1 MRAVSRGWLDFED
14 CLIDCCAEKVK
25 ADYLL
30 TRNQRDFVRAHAKVA
45 SPQKFFDY
53 LEKQHGL
60 AYDELQLE

>member
-1 MRAVSRGWLDFED
+1 MD

-25 ADYLL
+25 ADHLL
-30 TRNQRDFVRAHAKVA
+30 TRNQSDFVRAHAKVA
-45 SPQKFFDY
+45 SPQEFFDY